1 MAETSASKLAKRIQ
15 TDGSTHYKST
25 TAPASAVTGDIWF
38 DTSSNSNR
46 LKIYDGTSWVTSA
59 SLANARGS
67 GVGDAGTTSAGLV
80 FGGDKPD
87 GDESVA
93 TEEFTPETTA
103 LNLKTLTDS

>member
-46 LKIYDGTSWVTSA
+46 LKIYDGASWVLS
-59 SLANARGS
+59 
-67 GVGDAGTTSAGLV
+67 SAGATYTVDFLCIA
-80 FGGDKPD
+80 GGGGSSRDL
-87 GDESVA
+87 GGGGGAGGYRNSYSTESA
-93 TEEFTPETTA
+93 G
-103 LNLKTLTDS
+103 

>member
-1 MAETSASKLAKRIQ
+1 MDRVNCE
-15 TDGSTHYKST
+15 
-25 TAPASAVTGDIWF
+25 
-38 DTSSNSNR
+38 
-46 LKIYDGTSWVTSA
+46 IYDGTSWVTSA

-93 TEEFTPETTA
+93 TEEFTGETVA
-103 LNLKTLTDS
+103 IIAKSIDFD